1 MRTNP
6 AFTLATVGLIAVS
19 AYFLY
24 LSTISPYQECHGKIL
39 HTEDDITQKG
49 PFEAVVHY
57 GVSDLDQKVG
67 LRVYGDR
74 GQEYIFEDDATIK
87 SCIDEDKGGGNILC
101 NQKYSDGFLY
111 GIMGVISVV
120 FLCMVAQY
128 VVPDDM
134 SYIPFYALHFLM
146 FVFFLLT
153 LIRTIIVQETMG
165 KHAEDDLAALFDNS
179 TTPFADETFLMSVE
193 KHSCESDS
201 GIVWTWISFVAGTAA
216 CIVYGTGIWFI
227 MGAPALGGETATYTA
242 DGGKVVRTNYRIF
255 AIIVTVLLAPTFLGA
270 VGVDK
275 FYGTYEQNL
284 ENSGI
289 ALNKDID
296 CKYDNHWEV
305 GRRGVVFTK
314 TTSGLGNFTA
324 KPRFSL
330 LAERMAAGPMF
341 TDTPLHYLNA
351 ATPDDG
357 VAVAL
362 SAETAA
368 DAYDAADPGMKL
380 LAGLGVAIK
389 KSIDSHYGGEYS
401 AGGGGK
407 LLTIWA
413 NVSDFTGPGCAPENY
428 VCAEKIEKMNPS
440 KAPHGFNARMT
451 LKALDNA
458 DQRLPAAA
466 AMLTLCMAKGVACPR
481 GAPLAG
487 LVTVNMTALADF
499 DDAQM
504 FALALHGSVP
514 GTPGRDSLPEC
525 SLWDYNFNV
534 QTPFK
539 DESCN
544 FADDE
549 TDNCMKAVC
558 STRHIEQW
566 YLFLAFVLIP
576 LVVTYLWSVNWAID
590 HDEFWKWRSH
600 LLSLAAFAPVLGLL
614 VASVFYKTNAKDY
627 NECSRK
633 QLDYFTGEATGYDT
647 GSDSFSSIGV
657 DWERH
662 EPRQHLLIWAFVL
675 YAIIMVGVHCLIFVA
690 EEGGK
695 NVASSMSHLEKQSGR
710 FAKLTTGY

>member
-1 MRTNP
+1 MQRKTP
-6 AFTLATVGLIAVS
+6 I
-19 AYFLY
+19 
-24 LSTISPYQECHGKIL
+24 
-39 HTEDDITQKG
+39 
-49 PFEAVVHY
+49 EAVVHY

-67 LRVYGDR
+67 LRVLGDR
-74 GQEYIFEDDATIK
+74 GQEYIFEDDAKVK
-87 SCIDEDKGGGNILC
+87 SCIDEDKGGGNIIC

-111 GIMGVISVV
+111 GIMGVISAV

-128 VVPDDM
+128 VVPNDM

-153 LIRTIIVQETMG
+153 LTRTIIVQETMG
-165 KHAEDDLAALFDNS
+165 KHAEDDLAALVDNS
-179 TTPFADETFLMSVE
+179 TTPFADEPFLLSVE
-193 KHSCESDS
+193 KHTCESDS

-216 CIVYGTGIWFI
+216 CIVYGAGIWYI
-227 MGAPALGGETATYTA
+227 MKREGKTATYS
-242 DGGKVVRTNYRIF
+242 DGGEVVRTNYVIF
-255 AIIVTVLLAPTFLGA
+255 AIIVTCLLAPTFLGA

-296 CKYDNHWEV
+296 CKFDNHWEV

-314 TTSGLGNFTA
+314 PTSGLGNFTA

-330 LAERMAAGPMF
+330 LNDRMGGGWAF
-341 TDTPLHYLNA
+341 TENPLQFLKEATATDGVTYASDVETATNAYA
-351 ATPDDG
+351 AT
-357 VAVAL
+357 
-362 SAETAA
+362 
-368 DAYDAADPGMKL
+368 DPGMKV
-380 LAGLGVAIK
+380 LAGLHTAIRR
-389 KSIDSHYGGEYS
+389 SIDAHYGEDGALYS
-401 AGGGGK
+401 AGGGGN

-413 NVSDFTGPGCAPENY
+413 NVSDFTKPSCRLPADGY
-428 VCAEKIEKMNPS
+428 VCPLKIEQMNPS

-451 LKALDNA
+451 LEAYDNA

-481 GAPLAG
+481 GDALKD

-499 DDAQM
+499 DDAQI

-534 QTPFK
+534 QTAFR

-544 FADDE
+544 FVDDE

-590 HDEFWKWRSH
+590 HDEAFRWRSH

-614 VASVFYKTNAKDY
+614 VASAFYKTNGKDY

-657 DWERH
+657 NWERH
-662 EPRQHLLIWAFVL
+662 ESRQHLLIAAFVL
-675 YAIIMVGVHCLIFVA
+675 YVIIMVAVHCLIIVA
-690 EEGGK
+690 EKGGK